1 MARVLGA
8 ELYEVEPRAVEAPPA
23 AVRYPIQAARTLA
36 RVITKRPRNV
46 IVTNPPFVAALW
58 LNLFARPLGYRV
70 WVDAHSGAFND
81 PRWTRFSMLNYWVL
95 RHSRGVILATERLA
109 GPLRER
115 DVEIVV
121 VNYPGVEIKS
131 RRDGADG
138 GLVATLGYKFD
149 EPVRELLEAAGRFP
163 HISLF
168 LTGNAPSELRA
179 LAPPNCTFTGW
190 LDREAYD
197 DLLSGARGVVC
208 LTTREETMQTGAYEA
223 LQFALPVMLSGTAA
237 LRDIFNRGVVFVD
250 EHDPDTLAAGLEKLW
265 GQHEQ
270 LSEEAERG
278 RSEILERF
286 RGEVEALRAEL
297 ETGAPA

>member
-8 ELYEVEPRAVEAPPA
+8 ELYEVNPGRWRLPA

-131 RRDGADG
+131 RRDGAERRPRGDAR
-138 GLVATLGYKFD
+138 LQ
-149 EPVRELLEAAGRFP
+149 VRR
-163 HISLF
+163 
-168 LTGNAPSELRA
+168 
-179 LAPPNCTFTGW
+179 
-190 LDREAYD
+190 
-197 DLLSGARGVVC
+197 
-208 LTTREETMQTGAYEA
+208 TRT
-223 LQFALPVMLSGTAA
+223 
-237 LRDIFNRGVVFVD
+237 
-250 EHDPDTLAAGLEKLW
+250 
-265 GQHEQ
+265 
-270 LSEEAERG
+270 
-278 RSEILERF
+278 
-286 RGEVEALRAEL
+286 
-297 ETGAPA
+297 